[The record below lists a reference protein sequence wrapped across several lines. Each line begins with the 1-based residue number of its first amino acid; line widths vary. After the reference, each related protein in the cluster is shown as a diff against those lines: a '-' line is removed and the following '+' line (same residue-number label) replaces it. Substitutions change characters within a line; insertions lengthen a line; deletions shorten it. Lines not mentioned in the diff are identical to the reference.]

1 MRQKLLQHNLRSF
14 EFILSARKVLQG
26 VLENPRRC
34 KQLQMMKLQKCNI
47 IPFVFQ
53 CKFYAVRTS
62 AFQLCLNWW
71 YKILKH
77 YFSTLYNRDL
87 RFPFQNTFASK
98 LYFLFK
104 YFVSTDCTD
113 CNNKKSRHP
122 PVRGGGFSPETF
134 KQIFLF

>member
-1 MRQKLLQHNLRSF
+1 MLQHNLRSF

-47 IPFVFQ
+47 IPFLFR
-53 CKFYAVRTS
+53 CNLYAGRTS
-62 AFQLCLNWW
+62 PFSIMFKLMAIISNFETLFLN
-71 YKILKH
+71 IVQQ
-77 YFSTLYNRDL
+77 RDL

-122 PVRGGGFSPETF
+122 PVRGGGFSPESF